1 MGVDTTLFE
10 DIPGTLQEEDFDA
23 MLKNKRA
30 MLEKLQLEDDDPLK
44 KIINDQEMIVK
55 KISDGGALQGG
66 GGK

>member
-44 KIINDQEMIVK
+44 KIIND
-55 KISDGGALQGG
+55 
-66 GGK
+66 